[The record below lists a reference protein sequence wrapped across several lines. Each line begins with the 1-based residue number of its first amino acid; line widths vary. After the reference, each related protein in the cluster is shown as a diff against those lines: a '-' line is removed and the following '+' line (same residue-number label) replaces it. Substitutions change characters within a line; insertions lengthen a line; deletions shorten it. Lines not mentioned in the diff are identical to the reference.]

1 MAIDRELRV
10 LILEDVPTDAELM
23 VHELRRAGI
32 AVVPRRVS
40 TREAFTDALED
51 FQPDVVLL
59 DYHLPHFDG
68 KSAIQ
73 IARSTRPEVPLI
85 VVTGTL
91 ADEPAIELLRSGA
104 RDYVLKTNLVRLP
117 TAITRAIAE
126 EKGIRNRKRA
136 EKAVREA
143 HALLRKITD
152 TSPVGITV
160 WGMDGTISFANPEA
174 IRILE
179 RSIAELGRLSYNADE
194 WQITDFAGEPLSDA
208 CLPFRRAMD
217 SGKPAYN
224 VKMAIAVGGGNRKL
238 LMINAAPLRT
248 DKGVIEGI
256 VATLDD
262 VTAHEAAMDALR
274 TREEHMRLAMR
285 AAQMG
290 SWTLDLASERMTH
303 SDETR
308 VILGLE
314 EGECIA
320 SIQELLP
327 LVHPDDRIEVATRLH
342 NAIVKPLG
350 ETLDFRLVWR
360 DGSIHWASAKG
371 ALLHDTSGK
380 PFRMLGILWDISRR
394 KENEIALD
402 RANRA
407 LRVLSAVNERL
418 VHAQG
423 ETALLS
429 DVCRVIVDVGGYRL
443 AWVGFVQDDERKS
456 ILPVAHHGDGEGFLL
471 RANVSWAN
479 TERGHGPTGTSVRT
493 GEVQVVREIDHDPIL
508 QPWLQD
514 LEALGYCSA
523 IALPLKDQ
531 GKVFGS
537 LSIYSAQVDAFN
549 TSEIRLMQE
558 LADDLAFGIVTL
570 RLQAEHERLV
580 VEQLEQAAQLRQ
592 SLLASIQVL
601 GSVLELRDP
610 YTAGHQRR
618 VAQLAGAIAR
628 ELGLP
633 AQRIEGLELAASIH
647 DLGKIQAPAEILN
660 KPGRLTP
667 VELDLIRLHAQ
678 AGHDIIKDIQFPWPI
693 ARMVLEHHERLDG
706 SGYPRG
712 LRGEEILL
720 ESRILT
726 IADVVEAMMS
736 HRPYRPG
743 LGLEAALAE
752 IRERRGIRY
761 DPDAVDA
768 CVRLFREGRF
778 EFAVNNGAKN
788 T

>member
-32 AVVPRRVS
+32 APVPRRVS
-40 TREAFTDALED
+40 TREAFMEALED
-51 FQPDVVLL
+51 FQPDVILL

-73 IARSTRPEVPLI
+73 IVRSTHPEIPLI

-91 ADEPAIELLRSGA
+91 ADEPAIDLLRAGA
-104 RDYVLKTNLVRLP
+104 KDYVLKTNLVRLP
-117 TAITRAIAE
+117 TAVSRAIAE
-126 EKGIRNRKRA
+126 EQGIRNRKRA

-160 WGMDGTISFANPEA
+160 WGMDGTVSFANPEA

-179 RSIAELGRLSYNADE
+179 RGIEELAHQPYNAEE
-194 WQITDFAGEPLSDA
+194 WQITDFAGNPLPDES
-208 CLPFRRAMD
+208 LPFRKAMD

-224 VKMAIAVGGGNRKL
+224 LKMAIATHGGKRKL
-238 LMINAAPLRT
+238 LVINAAPLRT

-262 VTAHEAAMDALR
+262 VTAHEAAMEALR
-274 TREEHMRLAMR
+274 NREEHMRLAMT

-303 SDETR
+303 SNETR
-308 VILGLE
+308 AILGLR
-314 EGECIA
+314 EGEYIG

-327 LVHPDDRIEVATRLH
+327 LVHPEDRHDLAMRLH
-342 NAIVKPLG
+342 NAVIMPRG

-360 DGSIHWASAKG
+360 DGSIHWVSAKG
-371 ALLHDTSGK
+371 ALLHDASGK

-418 VHAQG
+418 VHAKD
-423 ETALLS
+423 EKSLLN
-429 DVCRVIVDVGGYRL
+429 DVCRVIVDVGGYKL

-456 ILPVAHHGDGEGFLL
+456 VLPVAHHGDGEEFLA
-471 RANVSWAN
+471 RANVSWAD
-479 TERGHGPTGTSVRT
+479 TERGRGPTGTSVRT
-493 GEVQVVREIDHDPIL
+493 GEVQVIREIDNDPVL
-508 QPWLQD
+508 QPWLRD
-514 LEALGYCSA
+514 FAALGYCSA
-523 IALPLKDQ
+523 IALPLKEQDR
-531 GKVFGS
+531 VFGS
-537 LSIYSAQVDAFN
+537 LSIYSSQVDAFN
-549 TSEIRLMQE
+549 MSEIRLMQE
-558 LADDLAFGIVTL
+558 LADDLGFGIVTL

-580 VEQLEQAAQLRQ
+580 GEQLEQAAQLRQ
-592 SLLASIQVL
+592 SLLDSIQVL

-618 VAQLAGAIAR
+618 VARLAGAIAR

-633 AQRIEGLELAASIH
+633 EQRIEGLELAASIH
-647 DLGKIQAPAEILN
+647 DIGKIQSPAEILN
-660 KPGRLTP
+660 KPGRLAP

-678 AGHDIIKDIQFPWPI
+678 AGHDIIKDIHFPWPI

-712 LRGEEILL
+712 LRGQEILL

-726 IADVVEAMMS
+726 VADVVEAMMS
-736 HRPYRPG
+736 HRPYRPE

-752 IRERRGIRY
+752 ISGQRGNWY

-768 CVRLFREGRF
+768 CIRLFREGRF
-778 EFAVNNGAKN
+778 EFAVNTETKH

>member
-580 VEQLEQAAQLRQ
+580 GEQLEQAAQLRQ

>member
-327 LVHPDDRIEVATRLH
+327 LVHPDDRIDVATRLH

-471 RANVSWAN
+471 RANVSWAD

-580 VEQLEQAAQLRQ
+580 GEQLEQAAQLRQ

-743 LGLEAALAE
+743 LGLEAALSE
-752 IRERRGIRY
+752 IRERRGTRY

>member
-471 RANVSWAN
+471 RANVSWAD

-580 VEQLEQAAQLRQ
+580 GEQLEQAAQLRQ